1 MNFYNQRHKVKGL
14 TNLQFSTQEEVQE
27 GEDQEVTFSRDQPQV
42 QKNDIYINKFLTQEK
57 RRLLKET
64 RIKKIKTKNINIKT
78 ALIMVNS

>member
-1 MNFYNQRHKVKGL
+1 MTFYNQGHKVKGL

-42 QKNDIYINKFLTQEK
+42 QKNYIQINKFLTQEK

-64 RIKKIKTKNINIKT
+64 RIKK
-78 ALIMVNS
+78 

>member
-57 RRLLKET
+57 RRFLKET

>member
-14 TNLQFSTQEEVQE
+14 TNPQFSTQEEVQE

>member
-78 ALIMVNS
+78 TLIMVNS